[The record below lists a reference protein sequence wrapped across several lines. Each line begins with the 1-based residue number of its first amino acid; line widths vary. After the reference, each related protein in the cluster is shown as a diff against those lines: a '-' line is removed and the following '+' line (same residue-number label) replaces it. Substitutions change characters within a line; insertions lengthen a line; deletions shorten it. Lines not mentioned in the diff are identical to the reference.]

1 MTTKGA
7 SKVMECFG
15 VKRGE
20 SVLIVVDTSTPTSIS
35 KSLFEAARDIGC
47 EVMILTMLPR
57 SRHGEELPPAV
68 AEAMMKADVVIA
80 PTTMSLTHTQA
91 RINACKAG
99 ARIASMPGITESMM
113 SSGGI
118 TADCRKL
125 NDRALVWN
133 RRLKNIFKVRVI
145 SDIGTDITFDLE
157 GCTWMMDTGMCHEK
171 GSSSNL
177 PAGEMYI
184 APKDAN
190 GVFVVDGSLSGFGI
204 LDSPIKIT
212 VRNRYVTSIKGK
224 HAEKL
229 ASMLDAVG
237 EKARNIAE
245 LGIGINPEAKL
256 IGNVLEDEKVGGTV
270 HIALGDNS
278 CFGGDVIAGIHL
290 DGIIK
295 KPVLFLDGEKFIL
308 SHDMI
313 TQRDFNV
320 SRINQSS

>member
-20 SVLIVVDTSTPTSIS
+20 SVLIVVDTSTPSSIS
-35 KSLFEAARDIGC
+35 KSLFDAARDVGC
-47 EVMILTMLPR
+47 EAMILTMLPR
-57 SRHGEELPPAV
+57 SRHGEEPPKAV
-68 AEAMMKADVVIA
+68 TQAMLNSDVVII

-91 RINACKAG
+91 RINATKRG
-99 ARIASMPGITESMM
+99 ARIASMPGMTEKMM
-113 SSGGI
+113 RSGGI
-118 TADCRKL
+118 TADCRII
-125 NDRALVWN
+125 NDRAIKWN
-133 RRLKNIFKVRVI
+133 ERLKNVREVRVVTK
-145 SDIGTDITFDLE
+145 SGTDITFDLE
-157 GCTWMMDTGMCHEK
+157 GCTWMMDTGMCQEK
-171 GSSSNL
+171 GCSSNL

-190 GVFVVDGSLSGFGI
+190 GVFVVDGSMSGFGI

-212 VRNRYVTSIKGK
+212 VRNRYVTLIEGK
-224 HAEKL
+224 HAEQL
-229 ASMLDAVG
+229 VSMLDAVG

-245 LGIGINPEAKL
+245 LGIGINPEARL

-278 CFGGDVIAGIHL
+278 CFGGNVVAGIHL

-295 KPVLFLDGEKFIL
+295 EPVLFLDGEKFIL
-308 SHDMI
+308 SHDNI
-313 TQRDFNV
+313 
-320 SRINQSS
+320 

>member
-1 MTTKGA
+1 
-7 SKVMECFG
+7 MECFG
-15 VKRGE
+15 VKSGE
-20 SVLIVVDTSTPTSIS
+20 IVLIVVDTSTPSSIS
-35 KSLFEAARDIGC
+35 KSLFEAAKDMGC
-47 EVMILTMLPR
+47 EVIIMTMVPR
-57 SRHGEELPPAV
+57 MRHGEEPPRAV
-68 AEAMMKADVVIA
+68 SEAMLNSDVVIA

-91 RINACKAG
+91 RINATTKG
-99 ARIASMPGITESMM
+99 VRIASMPGITENMM
-113 SSGGI
+113 RSGGI
-118 TADCRKL
+118 TADCRII
-125 NDRALVWN
+125 NDLAMKWN
-133 RRLKNIFKVRVI
+133 ERLKNIPEVRVVTE
-145 SDIGTDITFDLE
+145 SGTDITFDLD
-157 GCTWMMDTGMCHEK
+157 GCTWMMDTGMCQEK

-190 GVFVVDGSLSGFGI
+190 GIFIVDGSMSGFGI
-204 LDSPIKIT
+204 LDEPLKIT
-212 VRNRYVTSIKGK
+212 VRNRYVTLIEGK

-229 ASMLDAVG
+229 VSMLDAVG

-245 LGIGINPEAKL
+245 LGIGINPEANL

-308 SHDMI
+308 SHDNI
-313 TQRDFNV
+313 
-320 SRINQSS
+320 

>member
-1 MTTKGA
+1 MMAKGA
-7 SKVMECFG
+7 NKVMDCFG

-20 SVLIVVDTSTPTSIS
+20 SVLIVVDTSTPRSIG
-35 KSLFEAARDIGC
+35 KSLFDAAKDIGC
-47 EVMILTMLPR
+47 EVMVITMQPR
-57 SRHGEELPPAV
+57 SRHGEEPPRV
-68 AEAMMKADVVIA
+68 VSEAMLNSDVVIA
-80 PTTMSLTHTQA
+80 PTTLSLTHTQA

-99 ARIASMPGITESMM
+99 ARIASMPGITENMM

-125 NDRALVWN
+125 NEIALRWN
-133 RRLKNIFKVRVI
+133 KRLENVREVRVVTE
-145 SDIGTDITFDLE
+145 SGTDIVFDID

-171 GSSSNL
+171 GCSSNL

-184 APKDAN
+184 APKNAN
-190 GVFVVDGSLSGFGI
+190 GVFVVDGSLSGFG
-204 LDSPIKIT
+204 LLNSPLEIT
-212 VRNRYVTSIKGK
+212 VRNRYATSIKGK
-224 HAEKL
+224 LADKL
-229 ASMLDAVG
+229 KGMLDRIG
-237 EKARNIAE
+237 EKAYNIAE

-278 CFGGDVIAGIHL
+278 CFGGDVVAGIHL

-308 SHDMI
+308 SDDNI
-313 TQRDFNV
+313 Y
-320 SRINQSS
+320 

>member
-7 SKVMECFG
+7 NKVMDCFG

-20 SVLIVVDTSTPTSIS
+20 SVLIVVDTSAPPTIT
-35 KSLFEAARDIGC
+35 KSLFDASKDIGC
-47 EVMILTMLPR
+47 EVMVMTMLPR
-57 SRHGEELPPAV
+57 SRHGEEPPPAV
-68 AEAMMKADVVIA
+68 AEAMLKADVVIA

-99 ARIASMPGITESMM
+99 ARIASMPGITGKMM

-118 TADCRKL
+118 TADCRTL
-125 NDRALVWN
+125 QDIALEWN
-133 RRLKNIFKVRVI
+133 RRLEKIREVRVV

-157 GCTWMMDTGMCHEK
+157 GCTWMMDTGLCHEK
-171 GSSSNL
+171 GCSSNL

-184 APKDAN
+184 APKGAS
-190 GVFVVDGSLSGFGI
+190 GVFVVDGSLSGFGL

-212 VRNRYVTSIKGK
+212 VSNRYVTFIEGEQAGK
-224 HAEKL
+224 LEA
-229 ASMLDAVG
+229 MLDRAG
-237 EKARNIAE
+237 TKARNIAE
-245 LGIGINPEAKL
+245 LGIGINPKARL

-270 HIALGDNS
+270 HIAMGDNS
-278 CFGGDVIAGIHL
+278 CFGGNVIAGIHL

-308 SHDMI
+308 SHDNI
-313 TQRDFNV
+313 Y
-320 SRINQSS
+320 